1 MKKEIIRLVNS
12 EEGSFRLNN
21 ISTLR
26 RWTKDGLGKDVDRL
40 ELDFDCINNVCFSIC
55 DCEIESRDYDGII
68 KECQE
73 ITERFLEEVTR
84 SLVNDMR
91 AGYRN
96 KM

>member
-1 MKKEIIRLVNS
+1 MKKEIIQLVNS

-26 RWTKDGLGKDVDRL
+26 RWTKNGLDMDVDKL
-40 ELDFDCINNVCFSIC
+40 ELEFDCINGVRFSIC
-55 DCEIESRDYDGII
+55 DREIESRDYEGII

-73 ITERFLEEVTR
+73 ITTRFLDEVAR
-84 SLVNDMR
+84 SLKNDMR